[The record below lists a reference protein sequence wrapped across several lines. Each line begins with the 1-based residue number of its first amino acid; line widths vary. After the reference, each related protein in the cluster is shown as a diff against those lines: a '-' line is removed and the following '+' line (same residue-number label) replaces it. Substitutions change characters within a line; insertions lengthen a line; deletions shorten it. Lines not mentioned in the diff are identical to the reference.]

1 MRLLQQWAAEMAQ
14 WEIMQ
19 AYGLSWTASTYRR
32 QELTDAHNYPSQRL
46 QSLHTFFLS
55 RTHTN
60 KNLLIKD
67 GYKAYSIA
75 NSVYTVFQL
84 ACLGNMLILSFSH
97 PKGYEMGFYL
107 TVVFTCIVLKPKQL
121 PFDGR

>member
-1 MRLLQQWAAEMAQ
+1 MRLLQQWVAEMAQ

-19 AYGLSWTASTYRR
+19 TYGLSRIALTHSR
-32 QELTDAHNYPSQRL
+32 QELTDAPQLSFTTAPVFAHIL
-46 QSLHTFFLS
+46 SLI
-55 RTHTN
+55 HTN
-60 KNLLIKD
+60 KNLLIK
-67 GYKAYSIA
+67 GGHKAYSIA

-97 PKGYEMGFYL
+97 PKGCEMGFYL
-107 TVVFTCIVLKPKQL
+107 IVVFTCIVLKPKQL